1 MAHLEER
8 NKLTKT
14 FRNKFRDP
22 KKPFWK
28 MDRSKPYEIDPEVY
42 EYYKNGA
49 GLEPHN
55 AMTEYNAKEN
65 YGSAA
70 AAGISEVPSGD
81 DGQKV
86 NAAGLTYNPMM
97 D

>member
-1 MAHLEER
+1 MQ
-8 NKLTKT
+8 N
-14 FRNKFRDP
+14 
-22 KKPFWK
+22 
-28 MDRSKPYEIDPEVY
+28 
-42 EYYKNGA
+42 A
-49 GLEPHN
+49 GVEPHN

-70 AAGISEVPSGD
+70 AAGLSGVPDEDAGP
-81 DGQKV
+81 KV